1 MSNPTF
7 PPSEI
12 PSILAQISGFAW
24 STPLELHPR
33 PQEQLLFSA
42 RRRARSALEKNS
54 AEELRACSEA
64 WGWGSSWGFF
74 GSDQNHVDL

>member
-1 MSNPTF
+1 LVNVARFTGRF
-7 PPSEI
+7 
-12 PSILAQISGFAW
+12 
-24 STPLELHPR
+24 T

-64 WGWGSSWGFF
+64 GFGIRIMRIYGMF
-74 GSDQNHVDL
+74 Y